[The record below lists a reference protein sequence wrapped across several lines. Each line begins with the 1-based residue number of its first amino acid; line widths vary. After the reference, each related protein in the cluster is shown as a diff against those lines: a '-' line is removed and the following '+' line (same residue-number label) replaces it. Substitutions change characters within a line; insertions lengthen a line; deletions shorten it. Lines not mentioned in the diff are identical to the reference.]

1 MTTDYRDKYIKLL
14 EKHIKMLE
22 ETQQAFSELKSLQT
36 PAIVHKKVNGTKPHT
51 EPEQVE
57 AFANNLFV
65 WLQKRK
71 KVLVSST
78 EISKRGYRRDKW
90 LPAMQLLESQ
100 NKVTFIGKSV
110 INGKNHRQIWRINL
124 EWSDLQ

>member
-1 MTTDYRDKYIKLL
+1 MTNDYRDKYIKLL
-14 EKHIKMLE
+14 EKHIKMME
-22 ETQQAFSELKSLQT
+22 ETQHIFADLKSVQM
-36 PAIVHKKVNGTKPHT
+36 PNKQHKKVNGK
-51 EPEQVE
+51 Q
-57 AFANNLFV
+57 FIANNDVDEFAEKLFN

-71 KVLVSST
+71 KVLISST
-78 EISKRGYRRDKW
+78 EVTKRGYRRDKW

-110 INGKNHRQIWRINL
+110 IDGKNCRQVWRINL

>member
-1 MTTDYRDKYIKLL
+1 MSTDYRDKYIKLL

-22 ETQQAFSELKSLQT
+22 ETQHAFTELKSLQT
-36 PAIVHKKVNGTKPHT
+36 PEAPHKKVNGTKPHT

-57 AFANNLFV
+57 TFANGLFV

-110 INGKNHRQIWRINL
+110 INGKNHRQVWRINL

>member
-1 MTTDYRDKYIKLL
+1 VTDDYRDKYIKLL
-14 EKHIKMLE
+14 EKHIKMME
-22 ETQQAFSELKSLQT
+22 ETQHIFADLKSTQIS
-36 PAIVHKKVNGTKPHT
+36 AKQHKKVNDKQYVANSEVDG
-51 EPEQVE
+51 
-57 AFANNLFV
+57 FAEKLFN

-71 KVLVSST
+71 KVLISST
-78 EISKRGYRRDKW
+78 EVTKRGYRRDKW

-110 INGKNHRQIWRINL
+110 IDGKNCRQVWRVNL

>member
-1 MTTDYRDKYIKLL
+1 MTDDYRDKYIKLL
-14 EKHIKMLE
+14 EKHIKMME
-22 ETQQAFSELKSLQT
+22 ETQHIFADLKSTQIS
-36 PAIVHKKVNGTKPHT
+36 AKQHKKVNDKQYVANSEVDG
-51 EPEQVE
+51 
-57 AFANNLFV
+57 FAEKLFN

-71 KVLVSST
+71 KVLISST
-78 EISKRGYRRDKW
+78 EVTKRGYRRDKW

-110 INGKNHRQIWRINL
+110 IDGKNCRQVWRVNL